1 MGASFLRGGWMG
13 FGGSDCAVKV
23 MLLLNRRPPADSVS
37 KLVVFGAPPVG
48 GVKPRARPARRSS
61 KSPARHPDF
70 YIRHILVRRA
80 VVRKHERGEVSRKLR
95 QHHIDPLPPSY
106 QGFFCVRHVLC
117 RRSVASRVQN
127 GPHTA
132 TADPYYSVWMGL
144 MS

>member
-1 MGASFLRGGWMG
+1 MG

-106 QGFFCVRHVLC
+106 QGFFVFDTYYVGG
-117 RRSVASRVQN
+117 RSPAGSKMV
-127 GPHTA
+127 HTPLQRIP
-132 TADPYYSVWMGL
+132 TIRFGWV
-144 MS
+144 